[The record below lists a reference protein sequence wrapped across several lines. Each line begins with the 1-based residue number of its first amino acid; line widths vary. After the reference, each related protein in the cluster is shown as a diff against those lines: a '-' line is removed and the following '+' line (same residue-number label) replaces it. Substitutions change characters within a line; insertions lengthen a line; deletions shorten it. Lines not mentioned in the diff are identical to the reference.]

1 MRSTCSQVVLNNWI
15 KRSFNKLKQ
24 ICAENGLE
32 TFRAKSVEE
41 CLMASIYNQTAL
53 KIVTIKSLASD
64 EIHIIT
70 NYLHINC
77 AEYGLHKW
85 FNPPHRLRVGT

>member
-1 MRSTCSQVVLNNWI
+1 
-15 KRSFNKLKQ
+15 
-24 ICAENGLE
+24 
-32 TFRAKSVEE
+32 
-41 CLMASIYNQTAL
+41 MASIYNQTAL

-77 AEYGLHKW
+77 AEYGLHK
-85 FNPPHRLRVGT
+85 